1 MSIKAIPQDTRPLIL
16 VLAAAVPSMGI
27 GLNGTLPWHLSK
39 ELKYFRQVTTTTPEP
54 VNIPT
59 KPSESQDVTGGIV
72 IMGRRTWESIPPK
85 FRPLANRI
93 NIVLSS
99 KLAESNRLIEVKPVD
114 VNGSTKKK
122 APVFFCDSLH
132 AALDL
137 ISEKWPQVPENGD
150 PKRIFIIG
158 GAQLYKTTLD
168 HPRTKHVLLT
178 EVEGL
183 VEDPDKEIECDT
195 FLDSFP
201 WYDYHGGQ
209 LDMNKKWI
217 RQDYSALRKF
227 LHSSVELLDP
237 KVDHCSKE
245 SGQIIENGYKYR
257 FTLWTFQD

>member
-122 APVFFCDSLH
+122 PQCFCDSLH

-150 PKRIFIIG
+150 PKRI
-158 GAQLYKTTLD
+158 
-168 HPRTKHVLLT
+168 LL
-178 EVEGL
+178 
-183 VEDPDKEIECDT
+183 
-195 FLDSFP
+195 
-201 WYDYHGGQ
+201 
-209 LDMNKKWI
+209 
-217 RQDYSALRKF
+217 
-227 LHSSVELLDP
+227 
-237 KVDHCSKE
+237 
-245 SGQIIENGYKYR
+245 
-257 FTLWTFQD
+257 